1 MRTTMLTLAA
11 LGLAIPVS
19 VTIDT
24 GTAQA
29 RKHYYSSRYSH
40 RARRCSYSKGTQ
52 GLVAGGVAGAVLGGP
67 VLGGGLLG
75 TVAGAGAGA
84 LGGRAIDR
92 SITAK
97 RRCRY

>member
-1 MRTTMLTLAA
+1 MRRTMLTLAA

-19 VTIDT
+19 VTVDT
-24 GTAQA
+24 GQAQA
-29 RKHYYSSRYSH
+29 RKHYSSRYSH
-40 RARRCSYSKGTQ
+40 RAKRCSYSKGTQ
-52 GLVAGGVAGAVLGGP
+52 GLVAGGVAGAVLGGS